1 LPIYVNIFIGRNG
14 ATNVLDEEHQPEIGD
29 ANVGNHFM
37 EDFANTKTIVS
48 RIKIVTT
55 KVVVSPAK
63 VPQFQTRNV
72 FANQASMVK
81 RVRNHQL

>member
-1 LPIYVNIFIGRNG
+1 MMIFIFWLEKLIKCIILPIYVNIFIGRNG

-55 KVVVSPAK
+55 KVSKFFV
-63 VPQFQTRNV
+63 
-72 FANQASMVK
+72 
-81 RVRNHQL
+81 